1 MREIKLKNYQYWRGN
16 NKFFCDGKIMCGPT
30 SYKRY
35 IFIICLIIIP
45 TIVEIIFVTLSF
57 NSIVISLILSII
69 ELISLSIIL
78 YLFWNICTD
87 NPGYLLRNESYFHA
101 RATKLKSKKLIYSN
115 INGFMKKIKFCETCI
130 LYRPPKTSHCKY
142 CDSCVEKFDH
152 HCFWIG
158 NCVGKNNYH
167 NFFNFLISLLI
178 FDFLKFVISIITGIY
193 LISNRN
199 KKNTLINSFIIHII
213 FTGIVLGYSIVFGV
227 FLIVLY
233 KYHVKLVFKGI
244 TTYED
249 IKKTYVNQ
257 GDYFFIT
264 KNNLYNN
271 KCDRIFNTICQKK
284 SDKNKKDFF
293 QPNEYF
299 ERTILPEIKINNNK
313 EEEEIN
319 NINFN
324 NNIQEPII
332 LDDIKTNI
340 KSNTNDYNLLRNNST
355 LHNSIAYLS
364 TKELFP
370 FQNINNNPQYEN
382 TEIAELVNYNIN
394 NKNCNINNNNIFQ
407 YQQPNKI
414 NNQSHANNY
423 SKNFFL
429 HNKNSNIESDTNYE
443 AVTSIRTQETKENN
457 KTRIKPI
464 PLNLKNIKNTLI
476 PSESFTNDDDSNN
489 QNVIEMVT
497 SVRTKT
503 SQEESHSNFEV
514 NLEKI
519 NEITELESN
528 VTEQINF

>member
-1 MREIKLKNYQYWRGN
+1 MREIKLRNYQYWRGN

-45 TIVEIIFVTLSF
+45 TIIEIIFVTLSF
-57 NSIVISLILSII
+57 NSIVISLLLSII
-69 ELISLSIIL
+69 ELISFSIIL

-101 RATKLKSKKLIYSN
+101 RATKIKSKKIIYCN

-167 NFFNFLISLLI
+167 NFFNFLISLLV
-178 FDFLKFVISIITGIY
+178 FDFLKFVISIMTGIY
-193 LISNRN
+193 LICNRN
-199 KKNTLINSFIIHII
+199 KKNTLINNFIIHII
-213 FTGIVLGYSIVFGV
+213 FTVIILGYSIVFGV
-227 FLIVLY
+227 FIIVLY

-271 KCDRIFNTICQKK
+271 KCGRIYNTICQNK

-299 ERTILPEIKINNNK
+299 ERTILPEMKIKNNNK
-313 EEEEIN
+313 EEEIN
-319 NINFN
+319 NNNLFN

-332 LDDIKTNI
+332 LDDIKTNT
-340 KSNTNDYNLLRNNST
+340 KSSTNDYNLLRNNSN
-355 LHNSIAYLS
+355 LQNSVAYLS

-370 FQNINNNPQYEN
+370 FQNINNNPQYLN
-382 TEIAELVNYNIN
+382 TEEAELVEENAN
-394 NKNCNINNNNIFQ
+394 NKICNINNNPVL
-407 YQQPNKI
+407 QQKSNKM
-414 NNQSHANNY
+414 NNQFYSNNFN
-423 SKNFFL
+423 KNLLL
-429 HNKNSNIESDTNYE
+429 HNKISNNESETNYE
-443 AVTSIRTQETKENN
+443 AVTSIRTQDTKENN

-464 PLNLKNIKNTLI
+464 PLNLKNINNNLI
-476 PSESFTNDDDSNN
+476 PSESFTNDEDTNN

-519 NEITELESN
+519 NEINELESN
-528 VTEQINF
+528 ITDQINF